1 MEGVN
6 QVLPRRPSWRRRVRP
21 APTTGIGE
29 TGALVRVRY
38 RLVAVFAVLAVAL
51 GGAACGSS
59 KKSSS
64 PPPAAPTAAPSVSDA
79 ACASTDRKTFAKARF
94 VANAGLAAGAF
105 HRYIYK
111 PLKAGGFKQGADKR
125 KRTFAKAAVAA
136 VFVANRLNAA
146 KENARGD
153 PTLCRYAASL
163 HQGFANLKN
172 KLTGGTATPADVDS
186 GENGFTA
193 LRQQAGRDGAGFS
206 DQNVSVPGAA

>member
-1 MEGVN
+1 M
-6 QVLPRRPSWRRRVRP
+6 RVRHQ
-21 APTTGIGE
+21 
-29 TGALVRVRY
+29 
-38 RLVAVFAVLAVAL
+38 LVAIFVVVVVAL

-59 KKSSS
+59 KKSSA
-64 PPPAAPTAAPSVSDA
+64 PPAAPATAASPSVNDA
-79 ACASTDRKTFAKARF
+79 ACASTDRKSFAKARF

-125 KRTFAKAAVAA
+125 KRTFVKAAVAA
-136 VFVANRLNAA
+136 VFVVNRLNAA
-146 KENARGD
+146 KEDARGD

-163 HQGFANLKN
+163 SQGFENLKN
-172 KLTGGTATPADVDS
+172 KLHGGTATPADVDS

-206 DQNVSVPGAA
+206 DQNVPVPGAS